1 MHPALEL
8 HTQPTHRAL
17 FAQGHSNWLDNRGSA
32 AWSGAAS
39 DVTKAGKRSDSAL
52 QEAQHQHQQQQ
63 PSAATFSGQIGNGDE
78 SGDEQ
83 LNDHNMWSQ
92 YLNSQPEP
100 EFQPQPQ
107 AERQLRPEPESG
119 TQHVM
124 SNKLA
129 PSLTQ
134 SAVPA
139 QLSVSQSGPVLAQPT
154 VPSVLFDQQLPVGPH
169 SSSHA
174 TACSDGQTPVGKD
187 EKERLLTRQCPVQM
201 LLGTA
206 SMHVDIAQHG
216 ASMQAQHGADVAHV
230 EADSIRQA
238 AAQSTQNAEPEW
250 LPTVEPAQQ
259 AQRALSTRGA
269 MARGTDTQLEEGT
282 ETRSKGLPAELDSSG
297 FSPQTESHHDLPA
310 DCAIADANHVP
321 QRPSSRAEL
330 SDLQGSHSDGPEAD
344 QGLSLQSD
352 DAQHAEQT
360 PADAL
365 PLQSV
370 GDDGDDPRHAQQA
383 SDAQAEEAQHAKQAS
398 GVQSEETQRAQQ
410 MSSDQSY
417 SAQHAQQASDTE
429 MDDVQRMPDIQTE
442 QVEQPQQMSGLDTS
456 QTQHAQQERIVQT
469 QGPQQTPDVD
479 GTASQHAKQANDAE
493 SPKPQQAADSALHE
507 AQHAQQAPDVE
518 MRDVQQAAGPAQ
530 QEFQRGTADTAEE
543 LPLQPRRSR
552 RSKGPAQDSTGPQT
566 QSATE
571 AAPQDATKAAAEA
584 APDTKE
590 EEAVAAPPA
599 TRSSAAKHA
608 AVKTRSAKPAMKPA
622 AKHNGAH
629 KAAGLQTHKHPGP
642 SSQHQQ
648 QQQQPPAT
656 RSHKKQPKRQRLTAS
671 EGVGQQ
677 TASKASAAAAGKQ
690 VQEAAQELNAAGDG
704 TGEIQLVSWHTKSAA
719 CHLPAGSRRSRW
731 KPLQAPLLLHRLLC
745 HTLFR
750 CYCARCVPSSKPSK
764 ANSETLEIAHMS
776 EFCCCLETRVT
787 LCSPSSS

>member
-1 MHPALEL
+1 MLQSSPKSTHALPAAVQLPSRQQRQQQQTYPQQQQEHSNVADLAPLMHPALEL
-8 HTQPTHRAL
+8 QTQPTHRAL
-17 FAQGHSNWLDNRGSA
+17 FAQGHSNWLDNRGSP

-39 DVTKAGKRSDSAL
+39 DVTVAGKHSDSAL
-52 QEAQHQHQQQQ
+52 QEAQHQQQQQQ

-83 LNDHNMWSQ
+83 LIDHNMWSQ
-92 YLNSQPEP
+92 YLNPQPEP
-100 EFQPQPQ
+100 EFQTQPQ
-107 AERQLRPEPESG
+107 AERQPEPESPEPESG

-124 SNKLA
+124 PNNLA
-129 PSLTQ
+129 PSLPQ
-134 SAVPA
+134 STAPA
-139 QLSVSQSGPVLAQPT
+139 QLTASQPGPVLAQPT
-154 VPSVLFDQQLPVGPH
+154 VPSLLFYQQLPLGPH

-174 TACSDGQTPVGKD
+174 TACSDGQTPAGKD
-187 EKERLLTRQCPVQM
+187 KEERLFTRQCPLQT
-201 LLGTA
+201 LPGTA
-206 SMHVDIAQHG
+206 SMNVDIAQHG
-216 ASMQAQHGADVAHV
+216 ASMQAQQGADVAHV
-230 EADSIRQA
+230 AAESIKQS

-259 AQRALSTRGA
+259 AQQASATSGV
-269 MARGTDTQLEEGT
+269 MANGTNMCQHEDGTDTK
-282 ETRSKGLPAELDSSG
+282 SKGLLAELET
-297 FSPQTESHHDLPA
+297 PQTELHHDMPA
-310 DCAIADANHVP
+310 DCAMADANHVP
-321 QRPSSRAEL
+321 QRPSNRAEL
-330 SDLQGSHSDGPEAD
+330 SDLQGSPDGPEAD

-352 DAQHAEQT
+352 DAQRAEQM
-360 PADAL
+360 PGDELA
-365 PLQSV
+365 LQSV
-370 GDDGDDPRHAQQA
+370 GDDWGDPRHAQQV
-383 SDAQAEEAQHAKQAS
+383 SDAQVEAAQHAQQAS
-398 GVQSEETQRAQQ
+398 GVQSGQTQRAQQ
-410 MSSDQSY
+410 MSSDQSD

-429 MDDVQRMPDIQTE
+429 VGDVQRMPDIQTE

-456 QTQHAQQERIVQT
+456 QTQHAQQERIVQM

-479 GTASQHAKQANDAE
+479 GTASKHAKQANDAE

-530 QEFQRGTADTAEE
+530 QEFQCGTADTAEE

-584 APDTKE
+584 APDTE
-590 EEAVAAPPA
+590 EEDAVAAPPA

-622 AKHNGAH
+622 AKHDGAH

-648 QQQQPPAT
+648 QQQHPPAK
-656 RSHKKQPKRQRLTAS
+656 RSHKKQSKRQRLTAS

-719 CHLPAGSRRSRW
+719 CQP
-731 KPLQAPLLLHRLLC
+731 PCFQ
-745 HTLFR
+745 
-750 CYCARCVPSSKPSK
+750 PS
-764 ANSETLEIAHMS
+764 
-776 EFCCCLETRVT
+776 
-787 LCSPSSS
+787 